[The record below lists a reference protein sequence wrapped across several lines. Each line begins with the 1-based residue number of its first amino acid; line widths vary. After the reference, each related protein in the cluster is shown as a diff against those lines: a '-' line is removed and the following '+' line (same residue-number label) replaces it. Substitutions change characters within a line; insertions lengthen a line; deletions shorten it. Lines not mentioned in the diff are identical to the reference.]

1 MTEQATTRR
10 EVGTVLRYF
19 TNRPPNE
26 FGFIQPDVGGIDIFV
41 SETAVK
47 TAGLGPLKP
56 GDRVSYEVRQSRRS
70 GKPQAWFLQ
79 LIEK

>member
-1 MTEQATTRR
+1 
-10 EVGTVLRYF
+10 
-19 TNRPPNE
+19 
-26 FGFIQPDVGGIDIFV
+26 VGGIDIFV